1 LVLDSG
7 EELLDKAIN
16 DSTHLASELKLSMEQ
31 PNQPPPANP
40 PKPYAYFVKA
50 SISNPVLVRGAAVP
64 FEPVGSNW
72 GVLALDTSIEGNKPV
87 LDALNEFI
95 KRGVGGVGRISAA
108 EYAQKKSQ
116 PILKPFGPRNAP
128 LRSRPLG
135 PSPRKAPAQAVIAA
149 AAVPAVEPPAEP
161 PIDLSALKSVGE
173 AQATPESFRP
183 PTRRISR
190 RPVGTAPAI
199 VAAPPA

>member
-1 LVLDSG
+1 M
-7 EELLDKAIN
+7 EE
-16 DSTHLASELKLSMEQ
+16 
-31 PNQPPPANP
+31 PNQTQPANP

-50 SISNPVLVRGAAVP
+50 SISNPVLVRGASVP
-64 FEPVGSNW
+64 FEPVGGNW
-72 GVLALDTSIEGNKPV
+72 GVLALDTSLETNKPV
-87 LDALNEFI
+87 LDALNEFV

-135 PSPRKAPAQAVIAA
+135 PSPRKPPAPAVTAA
-149 AAVPAVEPPAEP
+149 AAVPVAEQPAAEP

-173 AQATPESFRP
+173 TPATPESFRP

-190 RPVGTAPAI
+190 RPAGSAPSI
-199 VAAPPA
+199 VAQPLPPA